1 MVDNIAIVNST
12 KHWYVKLKYRSHE
25 LEQAYKLWQGWSMA
39 IASPIFEICQ
49 DN

>member
-1 MVDNIAIVNST
+1 MVEQSST
-12 KHWYVKLKYRSHE
+12 VRNTDMSNLKYRSQE
-25 LEQAYKLWQGWSMA
+25 LEHTYKLWQGWSMA